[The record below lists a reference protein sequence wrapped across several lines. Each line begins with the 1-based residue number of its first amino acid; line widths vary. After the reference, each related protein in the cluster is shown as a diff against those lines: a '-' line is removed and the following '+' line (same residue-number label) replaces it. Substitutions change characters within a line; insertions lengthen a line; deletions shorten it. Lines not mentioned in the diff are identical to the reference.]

1 MKKKNYFLYCRC
13 SDRSQ
18 STTSQKRELKKAYP
32 TGVFFE
38 EKISGVSQVRPQREK
53 MIEQLDENSCIVVT
67 RMSRLSRSL
76 SDLFDVMATIAA
88 KGSDIVFLKENIDT
102 TTSQGRLAFNLM
114 ACINSYTREL
124 ISESCREGRA
134 AKEEDPN
141 FEGWGRPDK
150 WDKRKK
156 SHIRKLKREGK
167 SIKDIVNLTGV
178 PRSTVYLILKPEKR
192 DAFNGNLKE
201 AINQKKN
208 SKVLVTKTY
217 KPRKKVK

>member
-1 MKKKNYFLYCRC
+1 
-13 SDRSQ
+13 
-18 STTSQKRELKKAYP
+18 
-32 TGVFFE
+32 
-38 EKISGVSQVRPQREK
+38 

-76 SDLFDVMATIAA
+76 SDLFDVMETIEA

-156 SHIRKLKREGK
+156 SHRWIGSKSSLSILIHTLISPTLQNTQMIRDTPPSHL
-167 SIKDIVNLTGV
+167 SSL
-178 PRSTVYLILKPEKR
+178 P
-192 DAFNGNLKE
+192 
-201 AINQKKN
+201 
-208 SKVLVTKTY
+208 
-217 KPRKKVK
+217 